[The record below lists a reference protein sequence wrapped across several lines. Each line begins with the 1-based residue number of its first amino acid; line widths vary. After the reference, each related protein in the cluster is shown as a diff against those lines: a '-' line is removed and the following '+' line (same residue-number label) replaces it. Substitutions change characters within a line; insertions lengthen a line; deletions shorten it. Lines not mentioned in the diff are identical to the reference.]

1 MERIH
6 KIWEHPLYQEHFQA
20 LQTAESDR
28 IFCRHTLEHF
38 LDVARLTYINSLEAQ
53 AAYPK
58 VLIYAAALL
67 HDIGRYE
74 QIAHGIPHE
83 QAGAELAG
91 RIMEDCEFLPAEI
104 QEVQAAIQ
112 SHRGSGTSDAA
123 NAQNCS
129 SIAPASESQICTLA
143 GDAVDTHGSG
153 TAAWD
158 FRSTWSLSTQL
169 AAADKRS
176 RCCFACPAASEC
188 NWSPEK
194 KNLQILI

>member
-1 MERIH
+1 
-6 KIWEHPLYQEHFQA
+6 
-20 LQTAESDR
+20 
-28 IFCRHTLEHF
+28 
-38 LDVARLTYINSLEAQ
+38 
-53 AAYPK
+53 
-58 VLIYAAALL
+58 
-67 HDIGRYE
+67 
-74 QIAHGIPHE
+74 
-83 QAGAELAG
+83 
-91 RIMEDCEFLPAEI
+91 MEDCEFLPAEI